1 MAEGDSS
8 PTGGLGDLFSQLQ
21 AAQADL
27 ESQAAAIDATVVE
40 GRAAGGAVVVR
51 LTGSLQAESV
61 RIDPSSIDPADPA
74 LLEDAVLAAL
84 RDALG
89 RIVELRSSLQAQ
101 IEPPLGRETDFGAL
115 VGNLDLEGLLG
126 GVDINAL
133 MRNLGMGLDP
143 GEFGSGAALG
153 GQDVLDDYYDDDDED
168 DDYEIE
174 DEDDEDDDDEDD
186 DERTEEADDDVV
198 DDEPQV

>member
-21 AAQADL
+21 AAQAGL
-27 ESQAAAIDATVVE
+27 EAQAAAIDATVVE
-40 GRAAGGAVVVR
+40 GGAAGGAVVVR
-51 LTGSLQAESV
+51 LTGSLEAESV
-61 RIDPSSIDPADPA
+61 RIDPSIIDPADPS
-74 LLEDAVLAAL
+74 LLEDAVLAAF

-126 GVDINAL
+126 GVDVNAL
-133 MRNLGMGLDP
+133 MRRLGMGLDP
-143 GEFGSGAALG
+143 GEFGSRTALR
-153 GQDVLDDYYDDDDED
+153 GQDVFDDED
-168 DDYEIE
+168 DEGDDEIEDDYDDEDE
-174 DEDDEDDDDEDD
+174 DEDDE
-186 DERTEEADDDVV
+186 RTVEPDDDVV